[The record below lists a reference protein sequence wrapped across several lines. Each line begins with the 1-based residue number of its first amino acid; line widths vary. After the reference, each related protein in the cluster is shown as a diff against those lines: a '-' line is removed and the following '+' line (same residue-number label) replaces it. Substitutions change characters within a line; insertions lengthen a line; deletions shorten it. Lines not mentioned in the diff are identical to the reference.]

1 MTEEQ
6 YNYHCRRVAD
16 ANEYK
21 QKIMQA
27 ERMLK
32 NLEVGN
38 RIDIN
43 VGNEG
48 IQMYLSTEELVKIKL
63 IIANHYQ
70 QELEE
75 YKKKLEEL

>member
-6 YNYHCRRVAD
+6 YNYYCRRVAD

-32 NLEVGN
+32 NLEIGSRIEVHVGA
-38 RIDIN
+38 
-43 VGNEG
+43 EG
-48 IQMYLSTEELVKIKL
+48 IHMYLSTEELVKVKL

-70 QELEE
+70 QELDE

>member
-6 YNYHCRRVAD
+6 YNYHRRRLAD

-63 IIANHYQ
+63 IVANHYQ

>member
-6 YNYHCRRVAD
+6 YNYHCRRLAD

-32 NLEVGN
+32 NLEIGS
-38 RIDIN
+38 RIEVH

-48 IQMYLSTEELVKIKL
+48 IHMYLSTEELVKIKL
-63 IIANHYQ
+63 IIAAHYQ
-70 QELEE
+70 QEFEE
-75 YKKKLEEL
+75 YKRKLDEL